1 MLRRNIDF
9 LAVLVIAVAMTGFSK
24 ARTVR
29 FAEPGDFVRWD
40 SARNVEQPC
49 PLKVLSHIA
58 YILDGSPR

>member
-24 ARTVR
+24 ARTFR
-29 FAEPGDFVRWD
+29 FAEPADVVRWD
-40 SARNVEQPC
+40 NAASVEQSC